1 MNPLF
6 KQLLIP
12 FRYPKLDAP
21 SKAAITQGPSSK
33 VGIPLRKGRLGT
45 VRRII
50 AYLGESRKPLSFVL
64 LMVIMSAILGL
75 LGPYTIGK
83 TIDRFHLFKTNVD
96 LIKVLVELA
105 AIYLGYSLFTWTQNI
120 LMVGIAQKTVY
131 TMRTDL
137 FKKFQRLPIRFFD
150 RRQQGEL
157 MSRVTNDIDN
167 ISSTLN
173 DSVVQI
179 FSSGIL
185 LIGTLSVMLWL
196 SPILTLVTL
205 IIVPLLVLGMRWI
218 TKRTGQFFKAQQR
231 NLGGLNGYIEEIV
244 SGQRI
249 VKTFSQENVVIE
261 SFIEKSDRLRQSGFW
276 AQTYSGMIPKLMNGL
291 NNLSFTIV
299 AAIGGLLA
307 VSGHISIGTIVIFAE
322 YTRQFTRPLNDL
334 SNQFNTLLS
343 AIAGAERVFE
353 ILDEPE
359 EAADETGAQTLPEVQ
374 GHVRFSEVTFSYE
387 SGAPTLEGVSFEAKP
402 GETVALVGATGAGK
416 TTIVNLLSRF
426 YQVDEGVISI
436 DGHDLS
442 KMSRESVRAKMGFV
456 LQDSYLFEGSVRE
469 NIRYGRLDA
478 TDKEIEE
485 AARLANAYT
494 FIMKLPKGFETVLKQ
509 DGSGISQGQK
519 QLLSISR
526 AILAQPTLLILDE
539 ATSSIDTVTE
549 VKIQEALNRLMNG
562 RTSFVIAHRLNT
574 IQNADRILVMSQ
586 GRLIESGSHNELLE
600 RKGAYYE
607 LYNQGQSLSHALT

>member
-105 AIYLGYSLFTWTQNI
+105 AIYLGYSLFTWMQNI

-137 FKKFQRLPIRFFD
+137 FKKFQRLPIQFFD